1 MVPIAMDI
9 AGAIL
14 IGNAI
19 GAGSERL
26 IKHYFKWSMYV
37 GLFISSLSV
46 VLLIALRD
54 HIISYFTDSVE
65 VTEII

>member
-1 MVPIAMDI
+1 MDI

-14 IGNAI
+14 IGNAVY
-19 GAGSERL
+19 AGSERL
-26 IKHYFKWSMYV
+26 IKHYFKWSMSV

-46 VLLIALRD
+46 VTLIALRD